1 MCKNHPAGF
10 WPLLPSQP
18 RSGRACLL
26 GLFFALAV
34 NFKLLRAGLVPQR
47 LAIDAAL
54 ERQRAIV
61 DSLELDAEH
70 RKATSK
76 SNNSSSNNSDRPPG
90 GQPPQGSG
98 GRQGRGSGGER
109 NVGKKRGEVAH
120 SNKLSDVVR
129 KLEYSLHSDSEG
141 MCICLHAHMLACTH
155 THTQAHTHRHRHVH
169 ASTCM
174 YTNAPVSY
182 THLTLPTIDDV

>member
-1 MCKNHPAGF
+1 M
-10 WPLLPSQP
+10 
-18 RSGRACLL
+18 
-26 GLFFALAV
+26 AV

-70 RKATSK
+70 RKAASK

-90 GQPPQGSG
+90 GQPLQGSG
-98 GRQGRGSGGER
+98 GRQGRESGGER
-109 NVGKKRGEVAH
+109 NGGKKREEGEVAH

-141 MCICLHAHMLACTH
+141 MCICMHARM
-155 THTQAHTHRHRHVH
+155 
-169 ASTCM
+169 
-174 YTNAPVSY
+174 
-182 THLTLPTIDDV
+182 